1 MKIDTIMD
9 EKIEIL
15 QCLIESNVFAPSP
28 AAFAKVIGYKGKM
41 TIYRMKKGCTTEKT
55 ILAVWDKLLA
65 RFHLDENIL
74 YNLYYIVQ
82 ADRFFSGR
90 ICDEMNRQHPR
101 WMENLLLSLFE
112 GDYTCNSPDFKE
124 NIAPMLK
131 DLQKDTPDVFWGMV
145 ALFYIKQRN
154 INPYSGSFQQTE
166 CGFLNDLNRLLS
178 SLYPENSNAHQAGIH
193 LESMAEME
201 ERTGCIWQ
209 LVFDGL
215 TLLRYYAEPDFV
227 RAMLTASRT
236 FDWPHRSY
244 WSVPGTTYHPKA
256 QVWLLVENNMNTA
269 LHGFYVTLCLEA
281 GKDTETFQVKETF
294 ILQFLSAD
302 SEEDEPVAQTYKI
315 VNQRKKI
322 CYHLYQYAPD
332 TQTLHFSHDPKTGN
346 LYHLPET
353 LQLLELSNPKGKDG
367 KVWSRILERFEQ
379 TIGERLY
386 QNAVEEITGI
396 RNMSDEYT
404 IKDVIIS
411 RTRLAL
417 ILVVHGVEKEYSLPV
432 DAYSFLMNIH
442 PSHAI
447 MITKHTADAEIY
459 VEWPDLGYAIK
470 LSEFGCREL

>member
-1 MKIDTIMD
+1 
-9 EKIEIL
+9 
-15 QCLIESNVFAPSP
+15 
-28 AAFAKVIGYKGKM
+28 M

-55 ILAVWDKLLA
+55 ILAVWGKLLA

-227 RAMLTASRT
+227 RSMLTALRT

-256 QVWLLVENNMNTA
+256 QVWLLAENNMNTA

-315 VNQRKKI
+315 VNQKKKI

-367 KVWSRILERFEQ
+367 KVWSRILKRFEQ

-386 QNAVEEITGI
+386 QDAVEEITGI

-417 ILVVHGVEKEYSLPV
+417 ILVVHGVEKECSLPV
-432 DAYSFLMNIH
+432 DAYSFLTNIH